1 MGYLALFRHIRVW
14 KMTAKKQLKL
24 IEVVVIMQSLAS
36 STNQSCLYD
45 LSILIEVRITEF
57 NHQTSASPSLV
68 EERRGKGVIKTHLK
82 DCCPGSLDAETV
94 ECWFI
99 RRTNHLFFFN
109 VSWIRKWYQC
119 CPSPQLVQDLGT
131 IHYIMYTEFWRR
143 KSFWFL
149 PACSLSDDQERKNFD
164 PALVEKASWVDLA
177 RRLFR
182 PGASLGNLW
191 EPKVLGVLQLGEN
204 DSHTTFHPTA
214 TGWDLGPETC
224 R

>member
-1 MGYLALFRHIRVW
+1 
-14 KMTAKKQLKL
+14 
-24 IEVVVIMQSLAS
+24 MQSLAS

-82 DCCPGSLDAETV
+82 DCCPGSWTLKLLSVDSSGELTT
-94 ECWFI
+94 C
-99 RRTNHLFFFN
+99 FFN

-143 KSFWFL
+143 RTSM
-149 PACSLSDDQERKNFD
+149 SDDQERKNFD

-182 PGASLGNLW
+182 PGASLGNGNLRCW
-191 EPKVLGVLQLGEN
+191 EFCNLEKMTPTLHFTPQQLVG
-204 DSHTTFHPTA
+204 T
-214 TGWDLGPETC
+214 
-224 R
+224 

>member
-82 DCCPGSLDAETV
+82 DCCPGSWTLKLLSVDSSGELTT
-94 ECWFI
+94 C
-99 RRTNHLFFFN
+99 FFN

-143 KSFWFL
+143 NPFDFFL
-149 PACSLSDDQERKNFD
+149 LVPCQMIRRERTSI
-164 PALVEKASWVDLA
+164 LLWW
-177 RRLFR
+177 RRQV
-182 PGASLGNLW
+182 G
-191 EPKVLGVLQLGEN
+191 
-204 DSHTTFHPTA
+204 
-214 TGWDLGPETC
+214 
-224 R
+224 

>member
-82 DCCPGSLDAETV
+82 DCCPGSWTLKLLSVDSSGELTT
-94 ECWFI
+94 C
-99 RRTNHLFFFN
+99 FF
-109 VSWIRKWYQC
+109 S
-119 CPSPQLVQDLGT
+119 
-131 IHYIMYTEFWRR
+131 MYPE
-143 KSFWFL
+143 S
-149 PACSLSDDQERKNFD
+149 
-164 PALVEKASWVDLA
+164 
-177 RRLFR
+177 
-182 PGASLGNLW
+182 
-191 EPKVLGVLQLGEN
+191 EN
-204 DSHTTFHPTA
+204 DINVVHHPN
-214 TGWDLGPETC
+214 
-224 R
+224 